1 MPSTRSTDEFNAAV
15 AEKVEEFKLAFIE
28 QMKSNLREVF
38 KDEIRQIIKEELKE
52 IEKLSS
58 TVSLLQKH
66 VNTLRE
72 SNVALQEK
80 CNNLEHLVECNEQY
94 SRRTCLR
101 ITNIPCEKDETS
113 EKVLEKIKRLV
124 NEAGVDIPDSNIDR
138 AHRIGPKKEKK
149 QAIIVKFTT
158 FRHRTLLY
166 RARRKLKNGVKL
178 HIDLSKKRFKLLL
191 DAQKYVENVGE
202 VQFVYA
208 DINCNLKVK
217 FRNNDESFFTSM
229 QELEDFLDK

>member
-1 MPSTRSTDEFNAAV
+1 MPSTQSTNEFNAAV
-15 AEKVEEFKLAFIE
+15 AENVEEFKLAFIE

-72 SNVALQEK
+72 SNAALQEK

-94 SRRTCLR
+94 SRRACLR

-113 EKVLEKIKRLV
+113 EKALEKIKRLV
-124 NEAGVDIPDSNIDR
+124 NEEEVNIP
-138 AHRIGPKKEKK
+138 E
-149 QAIIVKFTT
+149 
-158 FRHRTLLY
+158 
-166 RARRKLKNGVKL
+166 
-178 HIDLSKKRFKLLL
+178 
-191 DAQKYVENVGE
+191 
-202 VQFVYA
+202 
-208 DINCNLKVK
+208 
-217 FRNNDESFFTSM
+217 
-229 QELEDFLDK
+229 